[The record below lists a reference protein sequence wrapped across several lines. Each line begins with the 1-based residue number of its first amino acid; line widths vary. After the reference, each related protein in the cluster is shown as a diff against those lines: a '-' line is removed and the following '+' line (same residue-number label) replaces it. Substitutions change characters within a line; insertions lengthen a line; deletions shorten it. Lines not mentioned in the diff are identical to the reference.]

1 MVSLGVRRAARSQT
15 GQACSCR
22 ACSGSRRGGVHSA
35 NGLPGAM
42 MENLLIFVAGFIVGL
57 VAGILGAVVY
67 PKRKDVQFQA
77 YLKREYGVKESN
89 KT

>member
-1 MVSLGVRRAARSQT
+1 
-15 GQACSCR
+15 
-22 ACSGSRRGGVHSA
+22 
-35 NGLPGAM
+35 M